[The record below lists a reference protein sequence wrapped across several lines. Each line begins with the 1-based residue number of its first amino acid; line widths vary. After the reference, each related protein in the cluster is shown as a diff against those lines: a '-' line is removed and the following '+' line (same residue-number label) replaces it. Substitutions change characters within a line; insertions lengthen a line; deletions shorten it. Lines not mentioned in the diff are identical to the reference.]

1 MGATVQIK
9 YFNSF
14 IAKRLIQS
22 GANGLADWPGLPWA
36 LDGYPIFP
44 LEVGDTASEIPQ
56 DWYVEESRI
65 RGGYNNDEVGYGVRA
80 FITEQDDNETVSTSS
95 IIYSG
100 IYNSLTQFN
109 ETNVFSVGD
118 AITKSVNPEYGS
130 IQRLYTSDGNLV
142 VFQENKVSRALVN
155 KSAIYSAQ
163 GDATVT
169 SSQLVLGQITP
180 YTGEYGISTNPESF
194 AYKGSR
200 LYFTDKN
207 RGSVMRLSRDGL
219 TEISKYGMRDFFRD
233 SLNDISNKRK
243 QSTLLNVNVFSRIN
257 STRFR
262 LDNNTDMSNI
272 ELGMV
277 IYNPS
282 INSNQ
287 YVEFIDEASPTF
299 KTITFSAPVDD
310 NSTLLTGVISLYK
323 IVMDKAVGGYDNYL
337 DKYVLSIQKEAT
349 QTESSNYKTISFNE
363 SNNGWTSF
371 WDYKP
376 SFMGTLNAS
385 YFSTN
390 GINIWEHYKNTIKGL
405 FYDVQTST
413 SIVFTFNPNVSFSKN
428 FNTVNYEGDNG
439 WQVDY
444 FLSDD
449 TGIDLSINNNFNNY
463 KDESSLIYSYDE
475 GVYIDA
481 GVTYHAGFNRK
492 QNKYYANL
500 VNKGVLSSGGLNGSI
515 SFGQPEQ
522 VLPGAS
528 MSGIKGY
535 FATVKLSTD
544 NTTNIGGQKTL
555 FAVSSNFV

>member
-1 MGATVQIK
+1 M
-9 YFNSF
+9 
-14 IAKRLIQS
+14 
-22 GANGLADWPGLPWA
+22 
-36 LDGYPIFP
+36 
-44 LEVGDTASEIPQ
+44 EVGDTASEIPQ

-109 ETNVFSVGD
+109 ETNVFSV
-118 AITKSVNPEYGS
+118 AETITKSVNPEYGS

-219 TEISKYGMRDFFRD
+219 TEISNYGMRDFFRD

-277 IYNPS
+277 IYNPL

-444 FLSDD
+444 FLSDED
-449 TGIDLSINNNFNNY
+449 
-463 KDESSLIYSYDE
+463 
-475 GVYIDA
+475 
-481 GVTYHAGFNRK
+481 RK
-492 QNKYYANL
+492 S
-500 VNKGVLSSGGLNGSI
+500 VV
-515 SFGQPEQ
+515 
-522 VLPGAS
+522 
-528 MSGIKGY
+528 
-535 FATVKLSTD
+535 
-544 NTTNIGGQKTL
+544 
-555 FAVSSNFV
+555 